1 MSIRGISIGV
11 ALVFSAAFSA
21 PAEADGDG
29 AARFAE
35 GKALLVKGEFEGA
48 LRAYAAAAEAD
59 PKNEQYRQE
68 HALLRRVIKM
78 RQEVPEEKRGEK
90 LEATSLAL
98 RAYYYDNA
106 LFRQALELDKHVHGR
121 LKTVDSVARLAE
133 TQLQLDMNAEAA
145 ALIGG
150 IKEAEVTPQ
159 TRILLGIALA
169 RQGKVDDA
177 KAMAQKSPKAD
188 DLGPGL
194 LFDLA
199 RLHALVGNRDKATG
213 LLIRCFESTP
223 PSRLE
228 AFKGYAKECKD
239 LGVLAASAAEF
250 DAVMK
255 TKSKVKES
263 ACSTGASCG
272 KCPSRSSCGGAK
284 AKPEEK
290 AATKK

>member
-1 MSIRGISIGV
+1 MSIRGVPV
-11 ALVFSAAFSA
+11 AVAFA
-21 PAEADGDG
+21 LLCAVCVPAYAEGDG

-78 RQEVPEEKRGEK
+78 RREAPDEKNSER
-90 LEATSLAL
+90 LEALAL
-98 RAYYYDNA
+98 AVRTYYYSNG
-106 LFRQALELDKHVHGR
+106 LIQQALGLDEHVHGR
-121 LKTVDSVARLAE
+121 LKTVDSAARLAE
-133 TQLQLDMNAEAA
+133 TQLELDMNAEAS
-145 ALIGG
+145 ALMGSV
-150 IKEAEVTPQ
+150 KEAEATDK

-169 RQGKVDDA
+169 RQGKMDDA
-177 KAMAQKSPKAD
+177 KEVARKCPKPD

-199 RLHALVGNRDKATG
+199 RLHALVGNRDRATG

-228 AFKGYAKECKD
+228 ALRDQAKRCKD
-239 LGVLAASAAEF
+239 LGVLATSVAEF

-255 TKSKVKES
+255 TQSKVKES

-272 KCPSRSSCGGAK
+272 KCPSRSSCDGAK